1 MRALDSGSAVKP
13 IDKKSADI
21 KKREEEANK
30 VLMA

>member
-1 MRALDSGSAVKP
+1 MSALDSGNAVKP

-21 KKREEEANK
+21 KKNEEKANK